1 MQRPGGARW
10 LVTPGFCRGQG
21 LQPSLLHC
29 HCNHTW
35 IKLQRLRLHR
45 LGLLLLWLRR
55 LGLLLLGLLLLGLL
69 LLGLLLRLLLLLRRR
84 LRLRLRLRR
93 LRRHM
98 RLLLLGLG
106 LELGLPPLPCTAH
119 RLPTLHD
126 LCDDVFAGPHNT
138 EGVLE
143 RVLGK
148 Q

>member
-21 LQPSLLHC
+21 LQLSLLHC

-69 LLGLLLRLLLLLRRR
+69 LRLLLLLRR
-84 LRLRLRLRR
+84 LRMRLRR

-106 LELGLPPLPCTAH
+106 LELGLPPLLCTAH